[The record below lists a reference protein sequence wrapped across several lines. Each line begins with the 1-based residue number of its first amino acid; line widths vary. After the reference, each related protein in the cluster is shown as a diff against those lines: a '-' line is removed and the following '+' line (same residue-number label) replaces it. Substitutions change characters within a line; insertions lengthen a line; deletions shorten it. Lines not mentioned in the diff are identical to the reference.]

1 MIDKV
6 LDMPKRWLKIVI
18 KYNKRHPIKCSYG
31 QDYLRIKTLNLLLTV
46 SERQT

>member
-18 KYNKRHPIKCSYG
+18 KYKNVTRSNAHMV
-31 QDYLRIKTLNLLLTV
+31 RIIYELKL
-46 SERQT
+46 